1 MHHLNI
7 NITNAATFFGPTS
20 LLDYSSLIFGIK
32 YLVFDTYE
40 IFCMKY
46 L

>member
-1 MHHLNI
+1 M
-7 NITNAATFFGPTS
+7 ATDAQKRQKTAIIPGTS
-20 LLDYSSLIFGIK
+20 LYLVDSSIFGIK
-32 YLVFDTYE
+32 YLVFDTFE